1 MIKNIE
7 VDIAPV
13 RRDPVQPQVVGNLSK
28 AAPLTELIAEIESG
42 EGERDFSSASFRAAT
57 LVRSMRKDAAFSQ
70 RDLATRI
77 GVTQAR
83 ISEIEAG
90 LGKHG
95 PSWDVME
102 RIAGVCGREIGLIPK
117 AGVEIAVADPST
129 RRTDVGR

>member
-13 RRDPVQPQVVGNLSK
+13 RRDPVQPQVVGNLNK

-57 LVRSMRKDAAFSQ
+57 LVRSMRREAGFTQ
-70 RDLATRI
+70 RDLATGI
-77 GVTQAR
+77 NVTQAR

-102 RIAGVCGREIGLIPK
+102 RIAAVCGREIGLIPK
-117 AGVEIAVADPST
+117 AGAESPASEPST
-129 RRTDVGR
+129 LQTTAER

>member
-13 RRDPVQPQVVGNLSK
+13 RRDPVQPQVVGNLNK
-28 AAPLTELIAEIESG
+28 AVPLTELIAEIESG

-102 RIAGVCGREIGLIPK
+102 RIAAVCGREIGLIPK
-117 AGVEIAVADPST
+117 TVTDGPAPEPSAPPKEVE
-129 RRTDVGR
+129 R